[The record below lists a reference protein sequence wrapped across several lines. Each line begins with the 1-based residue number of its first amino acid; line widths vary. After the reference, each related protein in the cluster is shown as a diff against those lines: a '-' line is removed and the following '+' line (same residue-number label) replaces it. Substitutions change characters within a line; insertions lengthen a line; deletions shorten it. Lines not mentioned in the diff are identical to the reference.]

1 MKYKIEKSYWQRDI
15 RKREYMLAGLTGVM
29 TILIF
34 SYLFYGTILVTI
46 LLLPYLIR
54 YLKSWET
61 QTIKKKKRMF
71 RLQFKDA
78 VQSLAAALNVGYS
91 VENAMKESLK
101 DLQLIYKGDEK
112 IIRELRYMIRQ
123 TEMNVTME
131 QVWTEFAART
141 REEDVQTFVTVFVMA
156 KRGGGDMI
164 GIIRNTVRQ
173 MGEKADVKR
182 EIETVISAKKLEFKV
197 MTAIPFAMICY
208 MKISFPEFMSAL
220 YGNVAGVVIMT
231 VCLGIYMAA
240 YEFGKRI
247 VEIEV

>member
-1 MKYKIEKSYWQRDI
+1 MKYKIKRSYWQRDI
-15 RKREYMLAGLTGVM
+15 RKREYIFAFLTGIL

-34 SYLFYGTILVTI
+34 SYLFYGTILVAI

-54 YLKSWET
+54 YLKSWEM
-61 QTIKKKKRMF
+61 QIIKKKKRIF
-71 RLQFKDA
+71 RIQFKDA

-91 VENAMKESLK
+91 VENAMRESLK
-101 DLQLIYKGDEK
+101 DLQLIYKNDEK
-112 IIRELRYMIRQ
+112 IIKEFRYMIRQ
-123 TEMNVTME
+123 IEMNVTME
-131 QVWTEFAART
+131 HVWTEFAART
-141 REEDVQTFVTVFVMA
+141 KEEDVQTFVTVFVMA

-182 EIETVISAKKLEFKV
+182 EIEIEIAAKRLEFKV

-208 MKISFPEFMSAL
+208 MKISFPEFMSVL
-220 YGNVAGVVIMT
+220 YGNMAGIVIMT
-231 VCLGIYMAA
+231 ICLGIYMAA
-240 YEFGKRI
+240 YESGKRI